1 MKALLIGFNAGRGW
15 SSGVAAQDKGG
26 RNELGLRG
34 MLRTLGKWLDTAG
47 GKRKLSVNFLFFFHF
62 L

>member
-26 RNELGLRG
+26 HNEVGLHG
-34 MLRTLGKWLDTAG
+34 TLRTL
-47 GKRKLSVNFLFFFHF
+47 
-62 L
+62 